1 MYKEYDLT
9 TISELVHF
17 NLNRKDWIYTDGM
30 QKSLEA
36 TQVEGVY
43 GLIQRLKQ
51 HDIALLADE
60 VGMGKTIQAL
70 GVMSL

>member
-1 MYKEYDLT
+1 
-9 TISELVHF
+9 
-17 NLNRKDWIYTDGM
+17 M

-51 HDIALLADE
+51 HDIALLTDE
-60 VGMGKTIQAL
+60 VVWVKPFKHSIINESIMAK
-70 GVMSL
+70 

>member
-51 HDIALLADE
+51 HDIA
-60 VGMGKTIQAL
+60 
-70 GVMSL
+70 